1 MSLQSIF
8 SIFARNLIEILQI
21 NNHMKRSLLF
31 IAAVLI
37 GSIAFSQSLSLSWTE
52 GPIEPGSTIEVMGDP
67 SDDLIRAEVVVTNN
81 STGALGIQ
89 AKKVINEG
97 DTLPGTENTFCWGV
111 CYPPFV
117 YVGPVVVTIEAGASD
132 DQFDGDYS
140 PKGVPGKSTI
150 SYVFFVT
157 DNPNDSVGF
166 TVVYNASPLG
176 LEDHA
181 FSGSYVSDAYPN
193 PAASKVSIDYV
204 LPNDTYNATVT
215 ISNLLG
221 AKVRSI
227 SLTGNTGRVEVPVFD
242 FENGIYFY
250 TVVAENRLIGTRKFV
265 VRH

>member
-1 MSLQSIF
+1 MNFPAIF
-8 SIFARNLIEILQI
+8 CIFARNLLEILLKL
-21 NNHMKRSLLF
+21 NHMKRSLLSIF
-31 IAAVLI
+31 VLLFS
-37 GSIAFSQSLSLSWTE
+37 SIAFSQSLSLSWAD
-52 GPIEPGSTIEVMGDP
+52 GPIEPGATIEVMGDP

-81 STGALGIQ
+81 SSGALGIQ

-97 DTLPGTENTFCWGV
+97 DTLAGTENTFCWGV

-117 YVGPVVVTIEAGASD
+117 YIGQVVVTIEAGASD

-140 PKGVPGKSTI
+140 PKGIPGKSTI

-157 DNPNDSVGF
+157 DNPDDSVGF

-181 FSGSYVSDAYPN
+181 FNSTFVSDAYPN
-193 PAASKVSIDYV
+193 PAATNVSIDYT
-204 LPNDTYNATVT
+204 LPKDTYSATVT

-221 AKVRSI
+221 AKVKVI
-227 SLTGNTGRVEVPVFD
+227 SLTGNSGRVEMPVYD
-242 FENGIYFY
+242 LENGIYFY
-250 TVVAENRLIGTRKFV
+250 TMIADNRLIGTRKFV